1 LTHLVQV
8 FIHNIVPIILV
19 AGAGFALQRYFSID
33 PRPLSITI
41 FNILTPALVF
51 NLLFKSDIP
60 ADGAVRMAGVASVV
74 VLSLAALSWLV
85 GRFMRL
91 DGRTISALVLGA
103 SFMNTGNYGLSLN
116 LLALGQTGLAWA
128 SIYFITNSVWTNS
141 LGVITAQAGR
151 TSPLKAL
158 LGLARVPAMYAA
170 LGAFLARLF
179 SLQIPP
185 FIGEPIELLS
195 TATVPLMLLVLGM
208 QIARAGF
215 PKRWGILAAVSA
227 LQLLVAPA
235 IAWFFTRI
243 IPIPSPGAE
252 AAVIEAA
259 MPTAVLSMII
269 ALEFDVEPALVTSAV
284 VVTTLL
290 SPLTITPI
298 LVLLGVG

>member
-8 FIHNIVPIILV
+8 FLHNIVPIILV
-19 AGAGFALQRYFSID
+19 AGAGFTLQRYFRID
-33 PRPLSITI
+33 PRPLSISI
-41 FNILTPALVF
+41 FYILTPALVF
-51 NLLFKSDIP
+51 NLLFKSAIP

-74 VLSLAALSWLV
+74 VVSLAALSWLV
-85 GRFMRL
+85 SRSMRL
-91 DGRTISALVLGA
+91 DSRTISAVILGS
-103 SFMNTGNYGLSLN
+103 SFMNSGNYGLSLN
-116 LLALGQTGLAWA
+116 QIALGPVGLAWA
-128 SIYFITNSVWTNS
+128 SIFFITNSVWTNS
-141 LGVITAQAGR
+141 LGVLVAQAGR

-170 LGAFLARLF
+170 VGAFLARLF
-179 SLQIPP
+179 SLQLPV
-185 FIGEPIELLS
+185 FILEPIELLS
-195 TATVPLMLLVLGM
+195 AATVPLMLLVLGM

-215 PKRWGILAAVSA
+215 PKRWGILAAISA
-227 LQLLVAPA
+227 LQLLAAPA
-235 IAWFFTRI
+235 IAWFVSRI
-243 IPIPSPGAE
+243 VQLPSPGAE

-269 ALEFDVEPALVTSAV
+269 ALEFDVEPELVTSAV